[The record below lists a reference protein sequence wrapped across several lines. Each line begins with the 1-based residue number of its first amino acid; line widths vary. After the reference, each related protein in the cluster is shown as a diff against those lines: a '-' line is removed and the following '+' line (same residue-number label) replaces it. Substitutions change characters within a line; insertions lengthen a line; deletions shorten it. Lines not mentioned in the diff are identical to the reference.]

1 LSTSTFLFSKH
12 DLRGTLEQHAQKARS
27 LVLSKSIEQIAGE
40 AGDALIVELEREYR
54 VKPLRLL
61 EERLEAEKEE
71 TKVDVSQDPLRN
83 VLDRRRPFYIPGQRV
98 RYIIPYEGDPVIW
111 NCRPSTFSSYV
122 PRAKIEGSE
131 LVFEFEVP
139 HDKVSATKHSFKEEL
154 SSVKQSIQYA
164 DADVEIHNQRLAGL
178 LKDTLALR
186 RKQLEQVAEQFQ
198 DLGIPIRKRPSVAQ
212 AESQPVREPATRS
225 RSPRSIKAYEYDVAL
240 SFAGEDRHYVEQ
252 VAKEL
257 QASGIKVFY
266 DQFEK
271 VQLWGRNLA
280 DHLGEIYGKRSRFV
294 VMFVSKHYPHKGW
307 PTHERQSAQARAI
320 RENKIVLLPA
330 RFDDT
335 EIPGL
340 PASTA
345 YVDLRRV
352 TPRQLAEMIQQKL
365 AE

>member
-1 LSTSTFLFSKH
+1 M
-12 DLRGTLEQHAQKARS
+12 
-27 LVLSKSIEQIAGE
+27 
-40 AGDALIVELEREYR
+40 
-54 VKPLRLL
+54 KPLHLL
-61 EERLEAEKEE
+61 EDRLEAEQEE

-83 VLDRRRPFYIPGQRV
+83 VFDRGRPCYFPGQRV
-98 RYIIPYEGDPVIW
+98 RYIIPFEGDPIIW
-111 NCRPSTFSSYV
+111 NCTPGTINSYV

-131 LVFEFEVP
+131 LVFEFKVP
-139 HDKVSATKHSFKEEL
+139 NDKVSATKDSFKEEL
-154 SSVKQSIQYA
+154 SSVKQWIQYA

-212 AESQPVREPATRS
+212 AESQPAREPTTRS

-240 SFAGEDRHYVEQ
+240 SFAGEDRHYVEE

-294 VMFVSKHYPHKGW
+294 VMFVSKHYPDKGW
-307 PTHERQSAQARAI
+307 PTHERQSAQARTI
-320 RENKIVLLPA
+320 RENKIVLLPV

-340 PASTA
+340 PATTA
-345 YVDLRRV
+345 YIDLRQV
-352 TPRQLAEMIQQKL
+352 TPKQLAEMIKRKL
-365 AE
+365 VDQND